1 MAVAH
6 TGDRNETRRK
16 KATNSAGVLENRHFI
31 MTSSYK
37 SVSRSGVPAIPSP
50 LMLKHKRAERRH
62 TTWTKAR
69 KAQQAHLS
77 MVHWDGAL
85 DCVCERSVWY
95 FAKRK
100 SVGHH
105 RHCEMCHP
113 RYRNGHTRSRAKRF
127 MNVSGLLPTNKQLKV
142 FYE

>member
-85 DCVCERSVWY
+85 DC
-95 FAKRK
+95 
-100 SVGHH
+100 
-105 RHCEMCHP
+105 EMCHP